1 MTDLRKKLQICVK
14 NTDLGKKLQI
24 FKAEKLHRF
33 FESKRFDR
41 DYFKQLLLMIWDFL
55 ANNFNHCVF
64 TELKKLIRNTT
75 DKKYVHLPL
84 HHQKNF
90 RITSKK
96 FLTNYI
102 N

>member
-41 DYFKQLLLMIWDFL
+41 DYFKQLLL
-55 ANNFNHCVF
+55 
-64 TELKKLIRNTT
+64 LI
-75 DKKYVHLPL
+75 
-84 HHQKNF
+84 
-90 RITSKK
+90 
-96 FLTNYI
+96 
-102 N
+102 